1 MALNDVNAVELEAL
15 ERFVNALLHALS
27 AEVGARL
34 VPSYFGAEDEP
45 GVGKKEGGREW
56 KGEARRQAHSTIKS
70 ETTMCT
76 NSRISRGT
84 RVAEALAEDR
94 LRARI
99 AVVR

>member
-1 MALNDVNAVELEAL
+1 MALNDVNVVELEAL

-56 KGEARRQAHSTIKS
+56 KGEARRQAHSTIRVKRRCAQTHESREAPESRRHWPRTVS
-70 ETTMCT
+70 E
-76 NSRISRGT
+76 
-84 RVAEALAEDR
+84 RVSP
-94 LRARI
+94 
-99 AVVR
+99 